1 MQISGSNSRPPEPI
15 RRGTQRRR
23 RGTRASTGPRIRCG
37 FIFVNGC
44 LCATNLAPYA
54 GRGTNFLENISSR
67 NMFLLRDLQFT
78 RFGKILHVSV
88 CAGAWRQLCRCN
100 GQWVPDK
107 GVKGC
112 PRWTLLTWTYG
123 LTICI
128 VFSGRAFSLLHFYML
143 LQRPSRKGKTH
154 GFCSRGTSRNKT
166 HIGFVIAPMRWPS
179 NPRQRQY

>member
-1 MQISGSNSRPPEPI
+1 MQTSGSNSRPPETI

-23 RGTRASTGPRIRCG
+23 RGTWASMGPRIRCG

-88 CAGAWRQLCRCN
+88 CAGTWRQLCRCN

-112 PRWTLLTWTYG
+112 PRWALLTWTYG

-128 VFSGRAFSLLHFYML
+128 VFSARVFLLLHFYML
-143 LQRPSRKGKTH
+143 LQRPSRKGKTQI
-154 GFCSRGTSRNKT
+154 FSRGTPRKT
-166 HIGFVIAPMRWPS
+166 KTQWFCICPDALAI
-179 NPRQRQY
+179 

>member
-1 MQISGSNSRPPEPI
+1 MNCVFCIHRIFRCFYAVCSCCLSARYQSKTSKPPEITSTIMQISGSNSRPPEPI

-54 GRGTNFLENISSR
+54 GRGTNFLANISSR

-88 CAGAWRQLCRCN
+88 CAGA
-100 GQWVPDK
+100 
-107 GVKGC
+107 
-112 PRWTLLTWTYG
+112 
-123 LTICI
+123 
-128 VFSGRAFSLLHFYML
+128 
-143 LQRPSRKGKTH
+143 
-154 GFCSRGTSRNKT
+154 
-166 HIGFVIAPMRWPS
+166 
-179 NPRQRQY
+179 